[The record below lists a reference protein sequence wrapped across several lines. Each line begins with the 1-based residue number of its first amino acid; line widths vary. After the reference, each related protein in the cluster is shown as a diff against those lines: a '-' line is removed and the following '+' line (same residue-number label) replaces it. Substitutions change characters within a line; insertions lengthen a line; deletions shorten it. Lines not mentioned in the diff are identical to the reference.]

1 MRLFLLFFFFSFL
14 GFSQSNSS
22 EVNQALNTAKAQNI
36 KTKSQVQNALQ
47 QNGISESQARALA
60 RQKGVNYDEI
70 LNSNFTNGAATLSD
84 TINKDPNVSDLK
96 ISADSSVYD
105 ISVKNEVPKP
115 VLDTDEAPSTYFG
128 YTIFK
133 NNPYLNKEYLLGNI
147 DEGYLIS
154 PGDEMRIIT
163 YGDNSLEQNVTV
175 DRNGNINV
183 TGYGLFFASGMTFKT
198 LKSRLKLF
206 LGKYLSGLMSS
217 PARTF
222 LDVSLTQLRPVKVV
236 VLGQVNSPGPHIL
249 NTSGSA
255 LSALYAAGGVKYSGS
270 LREIKIY
277 RNNKL
282 HKTIDLYDYITKG
295 ELRQDIRLTNNDIVF
310 VGARKN
316 SIQLSGELYNPAI
329 YETLPGEDL
338 NSLIKI
344 AGGLPPTTQT
354 NKINISRIIPS
365 KDRTSEI
372 ISDRTLLTLA
382 LDDTKINLV
391 DGDTITFFQILDIES
406 NVVSISGHVFDPG
419 VYSLQGYSDLKS
431 LIFDA
436 AKGIQPDVYLE
447 RVDVVSVSILDG
459 IETYNSYV
467 LSDVISGDVAIQLKD
482 RDRVIV
488 YSILQVEGGKLISI
502 EGYGVTPQTI
512 AWKENFSLYD
522 FIFSARIQNQEIRN
536 QFEVQIDSIAVEN
549 SDFSTNLLRS
559 QIDSIAVDNTDFLTN
574 LLRSRIDLKR
584 YNIETGDYTSLKYD
598 YNDIEALKA
607 VLLVPKDKVL
617 IYGKSV
623 TEVTNKTV
631 SIFGYVT
638 TNASFPLE
646 RNMYVEDVILLAGG
660 FEFSA
665 DQTSATVNRQEIDP
679 VNERLIE
686 RFEVILDK
694 DYLLGLKDRPENG
707 FVLKHKD
714 IISVKKLEGFIEAER
729 VSVSGEV
736 VFPQSVLLEFRNSSL
751 ADILEACNGLT
762 KYANLEA
769 SYLKRDGNIIALD
782 LSNIGSSDKIFVNGD
797 ELFIASNKGEVQVTG
812 AVQNPS
818 NFIWDKN
825 LRAKKYLRNSG
836 GKTRKAS
843 KSYLVLPNGQTKKI
857 SFFKN
862 PRVFPNSIIVVNTKE
877 INKNKGKFLD
887 DFSKVFTI
895 LASTLTTVLL
905 ATRL

>member
-1 MRLFLLFFFFSFL
+1 MRLFFLFFFFCSL
-14 GFSQSNSS
+14 GFSQSNNAQ
-22 EVNQALNTAKAQNI
+22 VNQALNTAKAQNI
-36 KTKSQVQNALQ
+36 KTKSQVQNALK

-60 RQKGVNYDEI
+60 RQKGVSYDEI
-70 LNSNFTNGAATLSD
+70 LNSNFTDDTSGSSDSSKDAT
-84 TINKDPNVSDLK
+84 VSDLEN
-96 ISADSSVYD
+96 SADAESNTDD
-105 ISVKNEVPKP
+105 ISEEEDTQDPVSIVAKNPRN
-115 VLDTDEAPSTYFG
+115 YFG
-128 YTIFK
+128 YNIFR

-175 DRNGNINV
+175 DRNGNINI

-236 VLGQVNSPGPHIL
+236 VLGQVQSPGPHIL

-310 VGARKN
+310 VGSRKN

-344 AGGLPPTTQT
+344 AGGLPPTTQI
-354 NKINISRIIPS
+354 NKINISRITPS
-365 KDRTSEI
+365 EDRTSEI
-372 ISDRTLLTLA
+372 ISDRTLLTVA

-447 RVDVVSVSILDG
+447 RVDVVSILDG
-459 IETYNSYV
+459 IEVYNSYI
-467 LSDVISGDVAIQLKD
+467 LSDVISGAVTIQLTD
-482 RDRVIV
+482 GDRVIV
-488 YSILQVEGGKLISI
+488 YNNASVEGGKSISI
-502 EGYGVTPQTI
+502 SGYGVRNATI
-512 AWKENFSLYD
+512 GWKENFSLYD
-522 FIFSARIQNQEIRN
+522 FIFSASS
-536 QFEVQIDSIAVEN
+536 VDSPK
-549 SDFSTNLLRS
+549 
-559 QIDSIAVDNTDFLTN
+559 FLTN

-584 YNIETGDYTSLKYD
+584 FNIDTGDYSSLKYD

-607 VLLVPKDKVL
+607 VFLVPNDKVV
-617 IYGKSV
+617 IYGKSL
-623 TEVTNKTV
+623 TEPINKKV
-631 SIFGYVT
+631 SIYGYVNRSGT
-638 TNASFPLE
+638 FSLQK
-646 RNMYVEDVILLAGG
+646 NMYVEDVILLAGG
-660 FEFSA
+660 FTFPA
-665 DQTSATVNRQEIDP
+665 DQTVAIVNRQEIDP
-679 VNERLIE
+679 LSERLIE
-686 RFEVILDK
+686 KFEVYLDK
-694 DYLLGLKDRPENG
+694 DYLLGLKDTPDNG
-707 FVLKHKD
+707 FILSHKD
-714 IISVKKLEGFIEAER
+714 LISIKKQEGYLEAER
-729 VSVSGEV
+729 VAVRGEV
-736 VFPQSVLLEFRNSSL
+736 VFPQSVILEFRNSSFQ
-751 ADILEACNGLT
+751 DIINVCEGFT
-762 KYANLEA
+762 KYANLKA
-769 SYLKRDGNIIALD
+769 SYLVRDGQIIVID
-782 LSNIGSSDKIFVNGD
+782 LSKVKDSDKIFENGD
-797 ELFIASNKGEVQVTG
+797 ELFIASNKGEVSVDG
-812 AVQNPS
+812 AVENPS
-818 NFIWDKN
+818 IFIWDEN
-825 LRAKKYLRNSG
+825 FRAKNYIRSTG
-836 GKTRKAS
+836 GKTKKAS
-843 KSYLVLPNGQTKKI
+843 KSYVILPNGKTKKI
-857 SFFKN
+857 SFFRN
-862 PRVFPNSIIVVNTKE
+862 PKIFPNSRIVVNTKVE
-877 INKNKGKFLD
+877 KEKSDLGDSLEKFA
-887 DFSKVFTI
+887 SVFTI
-895 LASTLTTVLL
+895 VASTLTTILL
-905 ATRL
+905 VTRL

>member
-1 MRLFLLFFFFSFL
+1 MRLFILFFFFCFF
-14 GFSQSNSS
+14 GYSQSNNA

-60 RQKGVNYDEI
+60 RQKGVSYDEI
-70 LNSNFTNGAATLSD
+70 LNSNFTDGVATLSD
-84 TINKDPNVSDLK
+84 SINKDPNVSDLK
-96 ISADSSVYD
+96 ISADSLVYD
-105 ISVKNEVPKP
+105 MSVKNEVPKP
-115 VLDTDEAPSTYFG
+115 VSDTAEAPSTYFG
-128 YTIFK
+128 YNIFR

-175 DRNGNINV
+175 DRNGNINI

-217 PARTF
+217 TPRTF

-236 VLGQVNSPGPHIL
+236 VLGQVQSPGPHIL

-282 HKTIDLYDYITKG
+282 YKTIDLYDYITKG
-295 ELRQDIRLTNNDIVF
+295 ELRKDIRLTNNDIVF

-354 NKINISRIIPS
+354 NKINISRITPS
-365 KDRTSEI
+365 EDRISEVVF
-372 ISDRTLLTLA
+372 DRTLLTVA
-382 LDDTKINLV
+382 LDNTKINLV
-391 DGDTITFFQILDIES
+391 DGDTITFFQILDNES

-436 AKGIQPDVYLE
+436 AKGIMPDVYLE
-447 RVDVVSVSILDG
+447 RVDVVSVLDG
-459 IETYNSYV
+459 IEIYNSYV
-467 LSDVISGDVAIQLKD
+467 LSDVISGDVTIQLADAD
-482 RDRVIV
+482 RAII
-488 YSILQVEGGKLISI
+488 YSNASVEGSKSVSI
-502 EGYGVTPQTI
+502 GGYGVTAQAIP
-512 AWKENFSLYD
+512 WKENFSLYD
-522 FIFSARIQNQEIRN
+522 FIFSA
-536 QFEVQIDSIAVEN
+536 S
-549 SDFSTNLLRS
+549 
-559 QIDSIAVDNTDFLTN
+559 AVDSPEFLTN

-584 YNIETGDYTSLKYD
+584 YNLDTGDYSSLKYD

-607 VLLVPKDKVL
+607 VFLVPKDKVV
-617 IYGKSV
+617 IYGKSL
-623 TEVTNKTV
+623 TEPTNKKV
-631 SIFGYVT
+631 SIFGYVNGSGT
-638 TNASFPLE
+638 FPLQK
-646 RNMYVEDVILLAGG
+646 NMFVEDVILLAGG
-660 FEFSA
+660 FTFSA
-665 DQTSATVNRQEIDP
+665 DQTVAIVNRQEIDP

-686 RFEVILDK
+686 KFEVSLDK
-694 DYLLGLKDRPENG
+694 DYLLGLKDTPDNG
-707 FVLKHKD
+707 FVLSHKD
-714 IISVKKLEGFIEAER
+714 MITIKKQEGYLEAER
-729 VSVSGEV
+729 ISVTGEV
-736 VFPQSVLLEFRNSSL
+736 VFPQSIILEFRNSSL
-751 ADILEACNGLT
+751 KDILDACDGLT
-762 KYANLEA
+762 KYANLDA
-769 SYLKRDGNIIALD
+769 SYLIRNGKIIILD
-782 LSNIGSSDKIFVNGD
+782 LSKVKNSDKIFENGD
-797 ELFIASNKGEVQVTG
+797 ELFIASNKGEVSVDG

-818 NFIWDKN
+818 IFIWDKN
-825 LRAKKYLRNSG
+825 LRAKNYIRNSG
-836 GKTRKAS
+836 GKTKKAS
-843 KSYLVLPNGQTKKI
+843 KAYIVFPNGKTKKI
-857 SFFKN
+857 SFFRN
-862 PRVFPNSIIVVNTKE
+862 PKVFANSRIVVNSKE
-877 INKNKGKFLD
+877 EKDKSDLGDSLEKFA
-887 DFSKVFTI
+887 SVFTI
-895 LASTLTTVLL
+895 IASTLTTVLL

>member
-1 MRLFLLFFFFSFL
+1 MRLFILFFFFCFF
-14 GFSQSNSS
+14 GYSQSNNA

-60 RQKGVNYDEI
+60 RQKGVSYDEI
-70 LNSNFTNGAATLSD
+70 LNSNFTDGVATLSD
-84 TINKDPNVSDLK
+84 SINKDPNVSDLK
-96 ISADSSVYD
+96 ISADSLVYD
-105 ISVKNEVPKP
+105 MSVKNEVPKP
-115 VLDTDEAPSTYFG
+115 VSETAEAPSTYFG
-128 YTIFK
+128 YNIFR

-175 DRNGNINV
+175 DRNGNINI

-217 PARTF
+217 TPRTF

-236 VLGQVNSPGPHIL
+236 VLGQVQSPGPHIL

-282 HKTIDLYDYITKG
+282 YKTIDLYDYITKG
-295 ELRQDIRLTNNDIVF
+295 ELRKDIRLTNNDIVF

-354 NKINISRIIPS
+354 NKINISRITPS
-365 KDRTSEI
+365 EDRISEVVF
-372 ISDRTLLTLA
+372 DRTLLTVA
-382 LDDTKINLV
+382 LDNTKINLV
-391 DGDTITFFQILDIES
+391 DGDTITFFQILDNES
-406 NVVSISGHVFDPG
+406 NLVSISGHVFDPG

-436 AKGIQPDVYLE
+436 AKGIKPDVYLE
-447 RVDVVSVSILDG
+447 RVDVVSVLDG
-459 IETYNSYV
+459 VEIYNSYV
-467 LSDVISGDVAIQLKD
+467 LSDVISGDVTIQLADKD
-482 RDRVIV
+482 RAII
-488 YSILQVEGGKLISI
+488 YSNASVEGSKSVSI
-502 EGYGVTPQTI
+502 GGYGVTAQTI
-512 AWKENFSLYD
+512 PWKENFSLYD
-522 FIFSARIQNQEIRN
+522 FIFSA
-536 QFEVQIDSIAVEN
+536 S
-549 SDFSTNLLRS
+549 
-559 QIDSIAVDNTDFLTN
+559 AVDSPEFLTN

-584 YNIETGDYTSLKYD
+584 YNLDTGDYSSLKYD

-607 VLLVPKDKVL
+607 VFLVPKDQVV
-617 IYGKSV
+617 IYGKSL
-623 TEVTNKTV
+623 TEPTNKKV
-631 SIFGYVT
+631 SIFGYVNGSGT
-638 TNASFPLE
+638 FPLQK
-646 RNMYVEDVILLAGG
+646 NMFVEDVILLAGG
-660 FEFSA
+660 FTFSA
-665 DQTSATVNRQEIDP
+665 DQTVAIVNRQEIDP

-686 RFEVILDK
+686 KFEVSLDK
-694 DYLLGLKDRPENG
+694 DYLLGLKDTPDNG
-707 FVLKHKD
+707 FVLSHKD
-714 IISVKKLEGFIEAER
+714 MITIKKQEGYLEAER
-729 VSVSGEV
+729 ISVTGEV
-736 VFPQSVLLEFRNSSL
+736 VFPQSIILEFRNSSL
-751 ADILEACNGLT
+751 KDILDACDGLT
-762 KYANLEA
+762 KYANLDA
-769 SYLKRDGNIIALD
+769 SYLIRNGKIIILD
-782 LSNIGSSDKIFVNGD
+782 LSKVKNSDKIFENGD
-797 ELFIASNKGEVQVTG
+797 ELFIASNKGEVSVDG

-818 NFIWDKN
+818 VFIWDKN
-825 LRAKKYLRNSG
+825 LRAKNYIRNSG
-836 GKTRKAS
+836 GKTKKAS
-843 KSYLVLPNGQTKKI
+843 KAYIVFPNGKTTKI
-857 SFFKN
+857 SFFRN
-862 PRVFPNSIIVVNTKE
+862 PKVFANSRIVVNSKE
-877 INKNKGKFLD
+877 EKDKSDLGDSLEKFA
-887 DFSKVFTI
+887 SVFTI
-895 LASTLTTVLL
+895 IASTLTTVLL

>member
-70 LNSNFTNGAATLSD
+70 LNSNFTDGAATLSD

-665 DQTSATVNRQEIDP
+665 NQTSATVNRQEIDP

-751 ADILEACNGLT
+751 ADILEACDGLT

-782 LSNIGSSDKIFVNGD
+782 LSNVGSSDKIFVNGD

-877 INKNKGKFLD
+877 KKNNEGKFLD

>member
-1 MRLFLLFFFFSFL
+1 MRLFILFFFFCFF
-14 GFSQSNSS
+14 GYSQSNNA

-60 RQKGVNYDEI
+60 RQKGVSYDEI
-70 LNSNFTNGAATLSD
+70 LNSNFTDGVATLSD
-84 TINKDPNVSDLK
+84 SINKDPNVSDLK
-96 ISADSSVYD
+96 ISADSLVYD
-105 ISVKNEVPKP
+105 MSVKNEVPKP

-175 DRNGNINV
+175 DRNGNINI

-217 PARTF
+217 TPRTF

-236 VLGQVNSPGPHIL
+236 VLGQVQSPGPHIL

-282 HKTIDLYDYITKG
+282 YKTIDLYDYITKG
-295 ELRQDIRLTNNDIVF
+295 ELRKDIRLTNNDIVF

-354 NKINISRIIPS
+354 NKINISRITPS
-365 KDRTSEI
+365 EDRISEVVF
-372 ISDRTLLTLA
+372 DRTLLTVA
-382 LDDTKINLV
+382 LDNTKINLV
-391 DGDTITFFQILDIES
+391 DGDTITFFQILDNES
-406 NVVSISGHVFDPG
+406 NLVSISGHVFDPG

-436 AKGIQPDVYLE
+436 AKGIMPDVYLE
-447 RVDVVSVSILDG
+447 RVDVVSILDG
-459 IETYNSYV
+459 IEIYNSYV
-467 LSDVISGDVAIQLKD
+467 LSDVISGDVTIQLADAD
-482 RDRVIV
+482 RAIV
-488 YSILQVEGGKLISI
+488 YSNASVEGSKSVSI
-502 EGYGVTPQTI
+502 GGYGVTAQTI
-512 AWKENFSLYD
+512 PWKENFSLYD
-522 FIFSARIQNQEIRN
+522 FIFSA
-536 QFEVQIDSIAVEN
+536 S
-549 SDFSTNLLRS
+549 
-559 QIDSIAVDNTDFLTN
+559 AVDSPEFLTN

-584 YNIETGDYTSLKYD
+584 YNLDTGDYSSLKYD

-607 VLLVPKDKVL
+607 VFLVPKDKVV
-617 IYGKSV
+617 IYGKSL
-623 TEVTNKTV
+623 TEPTNKKV
-631 SIFGYVT
+631 SIFGYVNGSGT
-638 TNASFPLE
+638 FPLQK
-646 RNMYVEDVILLAGG
+646 NMFVEDVILLAGG
-660 FEFSA
+660 FTFSA
-665 DQTSATVNRQEIDP
+665 DQTVAIVNRQEIDP

-686 RFEVILDK
+686 KFEVSLDK
-694 DYLLGLKDRPENG
+694 DYLLGLKDTPDNG
-707 FVLKHKD
+707 FVLSHKD
-714 IISVKKLEGFIEAER
+714 MITIKKQEGYLEAER
-729 VSVSGEV
+729 ISVTGEV
-736 VFPQSVLLEFRNSSL
+736 VFPQSIILEFRNSSL
-751 ADILEACNGLT
+751 KDILDACDGLT
-762 KYANLEA
+762 KYANLDA
-769 SYLKRDGNIIALD
+769 SYLIRNGKIIILD
-782 LSNIGSSDKIFVNGD
+782 LSKVKNSDKIFENGD
-797 ELFIASNKGEVQVTG
+797 ELFIASNKGEVSVDG

-818 NFIWDKN
+818 TFIWDEN
-825 LRAKKYLRNSG
+825 FRAKNYIRNSG
-836 GKTRKAS
+836 GKTKKAS
-843 KSYLVLPNGQTKKI
+843 KSYVVLPNGKTKKI

-862 PRVFPNSIIVVNTKE
+862 PKVYPNSRIIVNTKE
-877 INKNKGKFLD
+877 EKEKTEGKFLD
-887 DFSKVFTI
+887 DFTKVFSI
-895 LASTLTTVLL
+895 VASTLTTILL
-905 ATRL
+905 ASRL

>member
-1 MRLFLLFFFFSFL
+1 MRLFFLFFFFCSL
-14 GFSQSNSS
+14 GFSQSNNA

-60 RQKGVNYDEI
+60 RQKGVSYDEI
-70 LNSNFTNGAATLSD
+70 LNSNFTDGVVTLSD
-84 TINKDPNVSDLK
+84 SINKDPNVSDLK
-96 ISADSSVYD
+96 ISADSLLYD
-105 ISVKNEVPKP
+105 MSVKNEVPKP
-115 VLDTDEAPSTYFG
+115 VLDTDEAPITYFG

-175 DRNGNINV
+175 DRNGNINI

-236 VLGQVNSPGPHIL
+236 VLGQVQSPGPHIL

-354 NKINISRIIPS
+354 NKINISRITPS
-365 KDRTSEI
+365 EDRTSEI
-372 ISDRTLLTLA
+372 ISDRTLLTVA

-419 VYSLQGYSDLKS
+419 VYSLQAYSDLKS

-459 IETYNSYV
+459 IETYNNYV

-488 YSILQVEGGKLISI
+488 YSISQVEGGKLISI
-502 EGYGVTPQTI
+502 EGYGVTAQTI

-522 FIFSARIQNQEIRN
+522 FIFSA
-536 QFEVQIDSIAVEN
+536 S
-549 SDFSTNLLRS
+549 
-559 QIDSIAVDNTDFLTN
+559 AVDSPDFLTN

-584 YNIETGDYTSLKYD
+584 YNIETGDYTSTKYN
-598 YNDIEALKA
+598 YNDIEDLKS
-607 VLLVPKDKVL
+607 VLLVPKDKVV

-623 TEVTNKTV
+623 TEPINKTV
-631 SIFGYVT
+631 SIYGYVT
-638 TNASFPLE
+638 TNATFPLE
-646 RNMYVEDVILLAGG
+646 KNMYVEDVILLAGG
-660 FEFSA
+660 FQFVA
-665 DQTSATVNRQEIDP
+665 DQTVAVVNRQEIDP
-679 VNERLIE
+679 VNEQLIE
-686 RFEVILDK
+686 KFEVTLDK
-694 DYLLGLKDRPENG
+694 DYLLGLKEKPDNG
-707 FVLKHKD
+707 FVLNHKD
-714 IISVKKLEGFIEAER
+714 IISVKKQEGYFEAER
-729 VSVSGEV
+729 IVINGEV
-736 VFPQSVLLEFRNSSL
+736 AFPQTVILEFRNSSFE
-751 ADILEACNGLT
+751 DILDACGGFT

-769 SYLKRDGNIIALD
+769 SYLTRNGKIIVID
-782 LSNIGSSDKIFVNGD
+782 LSKVKISDKIFENGD
-797 ELFIASNKGEVQVTG
+797 ELFIASSKGEVSVDG

-818 NFIWDKN
+818 TFIWDEN
-825 LRAKKYLRNSG
+825 FRAKNYLRNSG
-836 GKTRKAS
+836 GKTKKAS
-843 KSYLVLPNGQTKKI
+843 KSYVVLPNGKTKKI

-862 PRVFPNSIIVVNTKE
+862 PKVYPNSRIIVNTKE
-877 INKNKGKFLD
+877 EKEETEGKFLD
-887 DFSKVFTI
+887 DFSKVFSI
-895 LASTLTTVLL
+895 VASTLTTILL
-905 ATRL
+905 ASRL

>member
-1 MRLFLLFFFFSFL
+1 MRLFILFFFFCFF
-14 GFSQSNSS
+14 GYSQSNNA

-60 RQKGVNYDEI
+60 RQKGVSYDEI
-70 LNSNFTNGAATLSD
+70 LNSNFTDGVATLSD
-84 TINKDPNVSDLK
+84 SINKDPNVSDLK
-96 ISADSSVYD
+96 ISADSLVYD
-105 ISVKNEVPKP
+105 MSVKNEVPKP
-115 VLDTDEAPSTYFG
+115 VSDTAEAPSTYFG
-128 YTIFK
+128 YNIFR

-175 DRNGNINV
+175 DRNGNINI

-217 PARTF
+217 TPRTF

-236 VLGQVNSPGPHIL
+236 VLGQVQSPGPHIL

-282 HKTIDLYDYITKG
+282 YKTIDLYDYITKG
-295 ELRQDIRLTNNDIVF
+295 ELRKDIRLTNNDIVF

-354 NKINISRIIPS
+354 NKINISRITPS
-365 KDRTSEI
+365 EDRISEVVF
-372 ISDRTLLTLA
+372 DRTLLTVA
-382 LDDTKINLV
+382 LDNTKINLV
-391 DGDTITFFQILDIES
+391 DGDTITFFQILDNES
-406 NVVSISGHVFDPG
+406 NLVSISGHVFDPG

-436 AKGIQPDVYLE
+436 AKGIKPDVYLE
-447 RVDVVSVSILDG
+447 RVDVVSILDG
-459 IETYNSYV
+459 IEIYNSYV
-467 LSDVISGDVAIQLKD
+467 LSDVISGDVTIQLADAD
-482 RDRVIV
+482 RAIV
-488 YSILQVEGGKLISI
+488 YSNASVEGSKSVSI
-502 EGYGVTPQTI
+502 GGYGVTAQTI
-512 AWKENFSLYD
+512 PWKENFSLYD
-522 FIFSARIQNQEIRN
+522 FIFSA
-536 QFEVQIDSIAVEN
+536 S
-549 SDFSTNLLRS
+549 
-559 QIDSIAVDNTDFLTN
+559 AVDSPEFLTN

-584 YNIETGDYTSLKYD
+584 YNLDTGDYSSLKYD

-607 VLLVPKDKVL
+607 VFLVPKDKVV
-617 IYGKSV
+617 IYGKSL
-623 TEVTNKTV
+623 TEPTNKKI
-631 SIFGYVT
+631 SIYGYVNGSGT
-638 TNASFPLE
+638 FPLQK
-646 RNMYVEDVILLAGG
+646 NMFVEDVILLAGG
-660 FEFSA
+660 FTFPA
-665 DQTSATVNRQEIDP
+665 DQTVAIVNRQEIDP

-686 RFEVILDK
+686 KFEVSLDK
-694 DYLLGLKDRPENG
+694 DYLLGLKDTPDNG
-707 FVLKHKD
+707 FVLSHKD
-714 IISVKKLEGFIEAER
+714 MITIKKQEGYLEAER
-729 VSVSGEV
+729 ISVTGEV
-736 VFPQSVLLEFRNSSL
+736 VFPQSIILEFRNSSL
-751 ADILEACNGLT
+751 KDILDACDGLT
-762 KYANLEA
+762 KYANLDA
-769 SYLKRDGNIIALD
+769 SYLIRNGKIIILD
-782 LSNIGSSDKIFVNGD
+782 LSKVKNSDKIFENGD
-797 ELFIASNKGEVQVTG
+797 ELFIASNKGEVSVDG

-818 NFIWDKN
+818 VFIWDKN
-825 LRAKKYLRNSG
+825 LRAKNYIRNSG
-836 GKTRKAS
+836 GKTKNAS
-843 KSYLVLPNGQTKKI
+843 KAYVVFPNGKTRKI

-862 PRVFPNSIIVVNTKE
+862 PKVFANSRIVVNTKE
-877 INKNKGKFLD
+877 KKDKSDLGDSLEKFA
-887 DFSKVFTI
+887 SVFTI
-895 LASTLTTVLL
+895 IASTLTTVLL
-905 ATRL
+905 VTRL